1 MLPEILGRITTTV
14 LDTIWGFLPS
24 AIGFAII
31 FSVLSLFSSQACNP
45 GRTWWRNPGLFTDIC
60 YMVIIPFMA
69 PYLRMSLLVTGAG
82 VLASVTTTEQIADY
96 FERGRGPLAGP
107 PFAGQGRIHK
117 VASDF
122 LLYWAHRAFHGARF
136 WRFPPIH

>member
-1 MLPEILGRITTTV
+1 MLPEILGRIAPTV

-24 AIGFAII
+24 AIGFAIV

-82 VLASVTTTEQIADY
+82 VLASVTTTAQIADY
-96 FERGRGPLAGP
+96 FERGRGPLP
-107 PFAGQGRIHK
+107 VLPVLRQ
-117 VASDF
+117 VAF
-122 LLYWAHRAFHGARF
+122 LMAVADSLSY
-136 WRFPPIH
+136 